1 MAANEPAA
9 DPRAGAA
16 VVADKNSQS
25 HHPAIIAMDG
35 PAASGKSTVGHRVA
49 QVLGYLYFDTGVMY
63 RAVTWA
69 ALDRGLSVQDLD
81 AVGHLAETI
90 VMDIAPAADQGD
102 GRPNTILVDGVD
114 VTWQIRLP
122 EVDRNVSAVAANPR
136 VRAALTVQQRRIGL
150 RYGSGQADLPGI
162 VMLGRDIGTV
172 VLPEAPLK
180 IYLDAPVEERARR
193 RYQESVDG
201 GRPADFAQVL
211 ADMRR
216 RDKVD
221 SERATAPLRAADD
234 AITLDSTGLTL
245 EQVVA
250 RILDLVTGLGVGG

>member
-1 MAANEPAA
+1 MAALADAGSPARR
-9 DPRAGAA
+9 P
-16 VVADKNSQS
+16 S
-25 HHPAIIAMDG
+25 IIAMDG
-35 PAASGKSTVGHRVA
+35 PAASGKSSVGHRVA
-49 QVLGYLYFDTGVMY
+49 QLLGYLYFDTGVMY

-69 ALDRGLSVQDLD
+69 ALDRGISVQELD
-81 AVGHLAETI
+81 AVGLLAETI
-90 VMDIAPAADQGD
+90 SMDIAPAPDQGD
-102 GRPNTILVDGVD
+102 GRPNTVLVDGVD
-114 VTWQIRLP
+114 VTWLIRLP

-180 IYLDAPVEERARR
+180 IYLDAPVAERARR
-193 RYQESVDG
+193 RYQELLDR
-201 GRPADFAQVL
+201 GRPADFEQVL

-221 SERATAPLRAADD
+221 SERDAAPLRVAED
-234 AITLDSTGLTL
+234 ALSLDSTGLTL
-245 EQVVA
+245 DQVVD
-250 RILDLVTGLGVGG
+250 RILRWVTGLGGES

>member
-1 MAANEPAA
+1 M
-9 DPRAGAA
+9 G
-16 VVADKNSQS
+16 VVAVADVHSS
-25 HHPAIIAMDG
+25 PRRPAIIAMDG

-49 QVLGYLYFDTGVMY
+49 QALGYLYFDTGVMY

-69 ALDRGLSVQDLD
+69 ALDRGVSVQDLA
-81 AVGHLAETI
+81 AVGLLAETI
-90 VMDIAPAADQGD
+90 EMDIAAVPDHGD

-114 VTWQIRLP
+114 VTWLIRLP
-122 EVDRNVSAVAANPR
+122 EVDRNVSAVAANPQ

-193 RYQESVDG
+193 RYQESLDQ

-221 SERATAPLRAADD
+221 SERATAPLCAADD
-234 AITLDSTGLTL
+234 AIALDSTGLTL

-250 RILDLVTGLGVGG
+250 RILDLVTGLGVGE